1 MSKENSKEID
11 EQAQKNKLKNYYR
24 IFKIEHHDN
33 SNNSNNNLHNEE
45 VNNKI
50 NINNK
55 NERKISDKFPMDSK
69 RKSKHKNVKTSEA
82 KAAIEENVNFQ
93 NKNIKSKMEPSKN
106 IMILLS
112 YERDQVNLYT
122 DINNTKKDINN
133 KVDNLGSNKEKED
146 EKSFIFTYNDY
157 KINIINKNDISK
169 TANVISPD
177 LNSFM
182 KHEKSKDNSSGR
194 YANNSNNSKYND
206 TLLFSE
212 IPKESE
218 SNISEKII
226 IQGEDYIIHG
236 INKNSREIKKED
248 ENINSHSNKKDE
260 INYLAENL
268 KKTKEKKNNNK
279 VTTLAKEKEDR
290 NNFDKNDK
298 NNLKKNKDKNI
309 IIKKEKYKFNL
320 KNNNNMNNNINS
332 SLEAKFK
339 ISNRNTRELNQ
350 PKLENAKELN
360 LPNANILNSATP
372 VENLVNEIKR
382 ANDSN
387 IYFTQE
393 IIKSNRELAQN
404 IINSNNNLAQNI
416 INSNNN
422 LAQQYKDSNAEF
434 VQQIKDLNNNILNEI
449 KQSKAILYDL
459 LEENSQSKMPKDNT
473 KNN

>member
-33 SNNSNNNLHNEE
+33 SNNSNNNLQNEE

-106 IMILLS
+106 IMIQLS

-146 EKSFIFTYNDY
+146 EKSSIFTYNDY

-248 ENINSHSNKKDE
+248 ENINSHSNKKDK

-279 VTTLAKEKEDR
+279 VTTLP
-290 NNFDKNDK
+290 
-298 NNLKKNKDKNI
+298 KK
-309 IIKKEKYKFNL
+309 KKTETT
-320 KNNNNMNNNINS
+320 S
-332 SLEAKFK
+332 
-339 ISNRNTRELNQ
+339 
-350 PKLENAKELN
+350 
-360 LPNANILNSATP
+360 
-372 VENLVNEIKR
+372 
-382 ANDSN
+382 
-387 IYFTQE
+387 
-393 IIKSNRELAQN
+393 
-404 IINSNNNLAQNI
+404 
-416 INSNNN
+416 
-422 LAQQYKDSNAEF
+422 
-434 VQQIKDLNNNILNEI
+434 
-449 KQSKAILYDL
+449 
-459 LEENSQSKMPKDNT
+459 T
-473 KNN
+473 KKTKTI

>member
-93 NKNIKSKMEPSKN
+93 NTNIKSKMEPSKN
-106 IMILLS
+106 IMIQLS

-146 EKSFIFTYNDY
+146 EKSSIFTYNDY

-236 INKNSREIKKED
+236 INKNSRENKKED

-260 INYLAENL
+260 INYLAENF
-268 KKTKEKKNNNK
+268 KKTKEKKTTTK
-279 VTTLAKEKEDR
+279 SLTTLAKKKEDR

-372 VENLVNEIKR
+372 IENLVNEIKR

-387 IYFTQE
+387 IY
-393 IIKSNRELAQN
+393 
-404 IINSNNNLAQNI
+404 
-416 INSNNN
+416 
-422 LAQQYKDSNAEF
+422 
-434 VQQIKDLNNNILNEI
+434 LN
-449 KQSKAILYDL
+449 
-459 LEENSQSKMPKDNT
+459 
-473 KNN
+473 